1 MSAMSGRRAGAS
13 ARAGMGIRIARMTNA
28 GIRIA
33 RMGAV
38 GMRLTAMTGAAVTAL
53 TLGGCAVTID
63 NLPLP
68 QPGVDGPSYTLHA
81 VFDDALNLPERAR
94 VKIGGTDV
102 GVVTEID
109 TLDFRAEVELEISS
123 EIQLPEGTRAELRQ
137 ATPLGDIFIGLTL
150 PEKRPDAA
158 LLTDGDTID
167 RAHTSAGASVE
178 QLMVSMSM
186 LLDGGALNQVARITS
201 EMNSMIGG
209 RGPQLAHLLTELTA
223 TLDAL
228 NQRTGQI
235 DSVLHGLTGLTAV
248 LNARKAELGAAAE
261 QFPPLIG
268 VIAENNQ
275 AIVDLTAKVSVTMA
289 ALGDFTT
296 TTGEQF
302 RSLFDSV
309 QQLMG
314 GFTRMGDNLA
324 GTLDGL
330 HTLYPSL
337 QATTEGTALA
347 VGARI
352 SYLSLGALTDPR
364 GSRLP
369 DGSDPAAF
377 VGSLAQVLARV
388 QERLQGG
395 HR

>member
-1 MSAMSGRRAGAS
+1 MDGRLH
-13 ARAGMGIRIARMTNA
+13 RMT
-28 GIRIA
+28 
-33 RMGAV
+33 AV
-38 GMRLTAMTGAAVTAL
+38 ALAVLA
-53 TLGGCAVTID
+53 LGGCTVTID

-68 QPGVDGPSYTLHA
+68 QPGVDGPTYTLHA

-109 TLDFRAEVELEISS
+109 TVDFHAEVELAISS
-123 EIQLPEGTRAELRQ
+123 SIQLPEGTRAELRQ
-137 ATPLGDIFIGLTL
+137 ATPLGDVFIALTV
-150 PEKRPDAA
+150 PERSPEAVPLA
-158 LLTDGDTID
+158 DGATID
-167 RAHTSAGASVE
+167 REHTAAGASVE
-178 QLMVSMSM
+178 QLMMSMSM

-235 DSVLHGLTGLTAV
+235 DSVLHGLTGLTTT
-248 LNARKAELGAAAE
+248 LNARKAELGAAAA

-296 TTGEQF
+296 TTGDRF

-330 HTLYPSL
+330 HNLYPSL
-337 QATTEGTALA
+337 QATTEGTGLA

-352 SYLSLGALTDPR
+352 SYLSLGALTDPT

-377 VGSLAQVLARV
+377 AGSLAQVLARV

>member
-1 MSAMSGRRAGAS
+1 
-13 ARAGMGIRIARMTNA
+13 MGIRIARMTNA

-38 GMRLTAMTGAAVTAL
+38 GVRLTAMTGAAVTAL

>member
-1 MSAMSGRRAGAS
+1 
-13 ARAGMGIRIARMTNA
+13 MGIRIARMTNA

-68 QPGVDGPSYTLHA
+68 QPGVDAPSYTLHA

>member
-1 MSAMSGRRAGAS
+1 MSAASGRRAGTP
-13 ARAGMGIRIARMTNA
+13 ARAGSSG
-28 GIRIA
+28 
-33 RMGAV
+33 
-38 GMRLTAMTGAAVTAL
+38 RLTRLSAAALAVL
-53 TLGGCAVTID
+53 TLSGCAVTID

-102 GVVTEID
+102 GVVSEID
-109 TLDFRAEVELEISS
+109 TLDFRAEVALEISS

-137 ATPLGDIFIGLTL
+137 ATPLGDIFIALTL
-150 PEKRPDAA
+150 PEKRPDAV

-178 QLMVSMSM
+178 QLMMSMSM

-352 SYLSLGALTDPR
+352 SYLSLGALTDPS

>member
-1 MSAMSGRRAGAS
+1 
-13 ARAGMGIRIARMTNA
+13 MGIRIARMTNA

>member
-1 MSAMSGRRAGAS
+1 MSAMSGRRAGTS
-13 ARAGMGIRIARMTNA
+13 ARAGVGIRIARMTNA

-296 TTGEQF
+296 TGEQF

>member
-13 ARAGMGIRIARMTNA
+13 ARAGV

-137 ATPLGDIFIGLTL
+137 ATPLGDISIGLTL

-377 VGSLAQVLARV
+377 VGSPAQVLVRV
-388 QERLQGG
+388 QERMPGG
-395 HR
+395 HRRSGT